1 MAPIYFY
8 LSFVFTKEV
17 HVGLWAGGGGC
28 MDGAFRPDWN
38 MGPGL
43 SNFLSIL
50 PTFGAPVVL
59 CDCLWPEIPPVYFLL
74 SNWVDTSFK
83 PSCLVSYIGAVDSS
97 HFSWSFKH

>member
-1 MAPIYFY
+1 
-8 LSFVFTKEV
+8 
-17 HVGLWAGGGGC
+17 

-97 HFSWSFKH
+97 HFSWSFKHQFMR